1 MTDPFSRRIL
11 DIHGIVGR
19 EWLDRLPGLLRECEQ
34 RWSLTIQAPF
44 AALSYNY
51 VAPAQAAD
59 GSSLV
64 VKLGVPN
71 PELLAEIEAL
81 RAFDGRG
88 AIRLME
94 ADPGQGILL
103 LERADPG
110 TPLMALTDDA
120 EATSIASKVMQQ
132 LWRPAPADGVF
143 PTLERWCRALTR
155 LRKNYAGKTGP
166 LPSLLVEA
174 AERSCADLITS
185 SDFAILLHGDLH
197 HENVVAA
204 ERQPWLALDPKG
216 VIGDPVYEVG
226 PWLQNVAP
234 HIRAA
239 RPLKETMDRRVRQ
252 FAEEL
257 GFDRQRILAWGLS
270 HAVLSACWCLE
281 DHDEGWEWPIFCAE
295 TLAHL

>member
-1 MTDPFSRRIL
+1 MTNPFSRRIV
-11 DIHGIVGR
+11 DIHGVIGR
-19 EWLDRLPGLLRECEQ
+19 EWLDRLPALLRECEQ

-51 VAPAQAAD
+51 VAPARAAD

-64 VKLGVPN
+64 VKAGVPN
-71 PELLAEIEAL
+71 PELLSEIEAL

-88 AIRLME
+88 AIRLID
-94 ADPGQGILL
+94 ADSSQGILL
-103 LERADPG
+103 LERANPG

-120 EATSIASKVMQQ
+120 EATSIAAKVMRQ

-143 PTLERWCRALTR
+143 PTLERWFRSLTQ
-155 LRKNYAGKTGP
+155 LRKKYEGKTGP
-166 LPSLLVEA
+166 LPGLLVEA
-174 AERSCADLITS
+174 AQRSFTDLVAA

-216 VIGDPVYEVG
+216 VVGDPVYEVG
-226 PWLQNVAP
+226 PWLQNISP
-234 HIRAA
+234 HVLAA

-252 FAEEL
+252 FADEL
-257 GFDRQRILAWGLS
+257 GFDRKRILAWGLS
-270 HAVLSACWCLE
+270 HSVLSACWCLE
-281 DHDEGWEWPIFCAE
+281 DHGEGWEWPILCAE